1 MALSLAGPSSARSMD
16 PGNSTPPASS
26 AGGRPTVSTPKTAEE
41 AEKILNSLFLLPDQ
55 REFLGKLF
63 QHVYCAFGVQADV
76 NHPSFLR
83 ATAGRAQLAGIFSRH
98 QAFCAPNALVREVA
112 PNLQVLLDG
121 MLAAPLPSTK
131 TGRVSLDPTHPRQRY
146 QEMASDM
153 IALGDAHQRFRKIVA
168 SLVNPQP
175 SQKIEWAQAIN
186 EALYIGTNPQ
196 IVKPGLRFL
205 AKRIIFACG
214 SFQAFLQF

>member
-1 MALSLAGPSSARSMD
+1 MALSLAGPSSARPMD

-98 QAFCAPNALVREVA
+98 QAFCAPNALTPPTPVNDIKKWVA
-112 PNLQVLLDG
+112 VVEG
-121 MLAAPLPSTK
+121 
-131 TGRVSLDPTHPRQRY
+131 
-146 QEMASDM
+146 ASDM
-153 IALGDAHQRFRKIVA
+153 IALGNAHQRFRKIVA